1 MNQKHKRTI
10 KFRAWDSKDK
20 IMWLPLSFNEIL
32 KGFWELETKNQE
44 LSLPYSDYLYHSHE
58 DTIWM
63 QFTGLKD
70 KNGVDIYEGDIIV
83 WSGILDGCMFN
94 HVCEVIFDLYQWC
107 GWAIY
112 SPQQKSTIPFG
123 EHGCNPNEVNIVGNV
138 YENKELLKTN

>member
-20 IMWLPLSFNEIL
+20 IRWLPLSFNEIL
-32 KGFWELETKNQE
+32 KGFWGLETKNQE

-70 KNGVDIYEGDIIV
+70 KNGVEIYEGDIIV
-83 WSGILDGCMFN
+83 WSGTLDDCIFN

-123 EHGCNPNEVNIVGNV
+123 EHGCNPNEVNVVGNA